1 VPCYISTKIDIDI
14 AFWLSNKENLDY
26 EYAHGVSHALA
37 PYFAEIDLS
46 EVQVTAGSSVAVV
59 SWLNTPAE
67 LLSNAERIYSVLPD
81 ATSTG
86 CYEFP
91 NTFLLG
97 QQAASGCVVTI
108 LRKCF
113 DGALVEYFSG
123 VCPTANP
130 TVKPSLPTTATP
142 TVAVTEPPA
151 VLAANALQSAS
162 KVLALSLNRNVVAVV
177 SVVGA
182 LFFLACLLCCFLQ
195 YRRSKKVKEAIV
207 ELKTVSDSLFLAE
220 QTYFASLNASRMNT
234 GNDNIEMIRVGS
246 TGLPVP
252 ENKINESFSDASSL
266 NASLDSWDTDLS
278 DASLLR
284 QKNSSVSIRKVVTG
298 HLSPEQSPSA
308 VENDK
313 EQPALLF

>member
-1 VPCYISTKIDIDI
+1 MYS
-14 AFWLSNKENLDY
+14 LS
-26 EYAHGVSHALA
+26 S
-37 PYFAEIDLS
+37 DLS

-151 VLAANALQSAS
+151 VVRSRYHIHSVLLSFCVLCFIFSRVCVFFSFPLHLIFFSIQIAA
-162 KVLALSLNRNVVAVV
+162 
-177 SVVGA
+177 
-182 LFFLACLLCCFLQ
+182 
-195 YRRSKKVKEAIV
+195 
-207 ELKTVSDSLFLAE
+207 LKF
-220 QTYFASLNASRMNT
+220 
-234 GNDNIEMIRVGS
+234 I
-246 TGLPVP
+246 
-252 ENKINESFSDASSL
+252 
-266 NASLDSWDTDLS
+266 
-278 DASLLR
+278 
-284 QKNSSVSIRKVVTG
+284 
-298 HLSPEQSPSA
+298 
-308 VENDK
+308 
-313 EQPALLF
+313 